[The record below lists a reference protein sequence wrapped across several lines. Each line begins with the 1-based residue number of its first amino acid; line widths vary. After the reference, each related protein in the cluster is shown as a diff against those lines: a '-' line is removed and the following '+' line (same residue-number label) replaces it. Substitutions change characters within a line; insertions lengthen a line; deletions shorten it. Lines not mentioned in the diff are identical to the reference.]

1 MPVQPNT
8 YLAETLLRL
17 ELPQKIMAV
26 VAQAGGEARF
36 VGGVVRDLLA
46 GITSDDHADI
56 DMAGTLPPEESAR
69 VLKAAGLRVIPT
81 GIDHG
86 TITVME
92 KAQDA
97 PRRKV
102 ELTTLRRDIH
112 TDGRHAEV
120 VFGTDWT
127 ADAARRDFTINSL
140 YADAEGQIFDPF
152 GGVEDL
158 KAGRVKFI
166 HDAGMRIRE
175 DYLRMLR
182 YFRFFGRFGRG
193 DADAEALAAI
203 RQQRAGLKQI
213 SGERIAAEI
222 KGILL
227 SRSAPAIDAM
237 VLTGIDHE
245 IAEGGF
251 ITENFTTLL
260 ASVADMPVIIL
271 FGYLIGKAS
280 PGDVA
285 DRLRLSNAERRLM
298 EQAAGDMDI
307 ELLEGRDWQRGAW
320 QIAKDTRLDMKTL
333 SFLYAVW
340 SVRKRGTAD
349 RSHQSRL
356 RNWRLPVFP
365 VTGGDLMDRGFRE
378 GEKLGQTLAMLE
390 QQWIDGGF
398 MQGKDELL
406 NFLDA

>member
-1 MPVQPNT
+1 MSVHPNT
-8 YLAETLLRL
+8 NLAETLLRL

-26 VAQAGGEARF
+26 VAQAGGESRF

-46 GITSDDHADI
+46 GMAIEDDADI

-69 VLKAAGLRVIPT
+69 VLKAAGFRVIPT

-97 PRRKV
+97 PKRKV
-102 ELTTLRRDIH
+102 ELTTLRRDIR

-193 DADAEALAAI
+193 DADPGALAAI
-203 RQQRAGLKQI
+203 RQERAGLKQI
-213 SGERIAAEI
+213 SGERIATEI

-245 IAEGGF
+245 IVDGGF
-251 ITENFTTLL
+251 ATENFTTLL
-260 ASVADMPVIIL
+260 ETAADIPVMIL
-271 FGYLIGKAS
+271 FGYLVGEGS
-280 PGDVA
+280 PGGVA
-285 DRLRLSNAERRLM
+285 DRLRLSNAERRLL

-320 QIAKDTRLDMKTL
+320 QIAKDTCLDMKTL

-340 SVRKRGTAD
+340 SVRKRGTVD

-356 RNWRLPVFP
+356 RHWRLPVFP

-390 QQWIDGGF
+390 QQWIDGRF